1 MIRTMKLTR
10 IVIAMGAGVLGALPI
25 VGSAAEEVS
34 ISSLLREMLDRD
46 QVAQFPTHDFRLKQD
61 SSYNRVSVKPEPPK
75 NEPTGWFANSDFNTK
90 PEHGR
95 FIRIEKNQGRE
106 EFVLMEDEGAGAIV
120 RTWMPWR
127 KQTSGTTNAILR
139 IYIDGNPEPVIEGN
153 QFELFQG
160 KGLVPF
166 PLAHESLR
174 SAVSFFPI
182 PYAKGCKVTVS
193 ECPFFFQFTYREYD
207 DEVSVKSFTMED
219 FEAVKP
225 LIDETCES
233 LLDPQD
239 ATEGKGFKLAGTLAP
254 NEEKEVSLTE
264 GMAAVRALSVKLA
277 DYSDPEITRKV
288 VLKMSFDGKETVWC
302 PIGDFFGCGI
312 GLNPMQGWFRTVAE
326 DGTMRSR
333 WVMPYQKNATVSLL
347 NLNEKPVEVEAEA
360 ITGDWKW
367 DADSL
372 YFHAQWRGQY
382 PVPTRPFSDWNYV
395 TIKGRGVYVGDT
407 LTIMNPVEKWWGEG
421 DERIYVDGED
431 FPSIFGTGTEDYY
444 AYSWGGRST
453 DFYEHPF
460 HAQPFCHKYNKLNR
474 KTDSNERNTM
484 GFSVETRS
492 RALDTMPFSS
502 SLQLDMEVWSGSDCE
517 MGYQVGVY
525 WYGDAE
531 TTSNR
536 KPEPNEIPNVP
547 DLPAALTHPEAAG
560 SSDAFEGAIGF
571 EKLKVLSKPESTKLE
586 LMTKGPANKQLHD
599 QNLILIRGTKVG
611 DAIEF
616 ELPSQLPSAERLT
629 LHAVQSFDLGVVQFS
644 VNGKPSKKVDLYSQ
658 KPRASQPIVLGDFE
672 GVDGVHTIRVEV
684 VGKNPKS
691 RDTFIALDCI
701 LSGSGE

>member
-1 MIRTMKLTR
+1 
-10 IVIAMGAGVLGALPI
+10 
-25 VGSAAEEVS
+25 
-34 ISSLLREMLDRD
+34 MLDRD
-46 QVAQFPTHDFRLKQD
+46 QVARFPTQDFRLKQD
-61 SSYNRVSVKPEPPK
+61 SSYNRVSVAPEPPK
-75 NEPTGWFANSDFNTK
+75 NEPTGWFANNDYNTK

-106 EFVLMEDEGAGAIV
+106 EFVLMEDEGPGAIV

-139 IYIDGNPEPVIEGN
+139 IYVDGHPEPVIEGN

-207 DEVSVKSFTMED
+207 DEVPVKSFTMDD
-219 FEAVKP
+219 FEAARP
-225 LIDETCES
+225 LIDETCKS
-233 LLDPQD
+233 LLNPQD
-239 ATEGKGFKLAGTLAP
+239 ATEGKTFELFGTLAP
-254 NEEKEVSLTE
+254 NEERKVSMAE
-264 GMAAVRALSVKLA
+264 GVAAVRALSVKLA

-333 WVMPYQKNATVSLL
+333 WVMPYQKNATMSIL
-347 NLNEKPVEVEAEA
+347 NLSEKPVDVEARA
-360 ITGDWKW
+360 ITGEWTW
-367 DADSL
+367 SSESL

-421 DERIYVDGED
+421 DERIYIDGED

-492 RALDTMPFSS
+492 RALDTMPFGS

-536 KPEPNEIPNVP
+536 KPEPSEIPNVP
-547 DLPAALTHPEAAG
+547 ELPAALTHPETATKGQAFD
-560 SSDAFEGAIGF
+560 DAVGF
-571 EKLKVLSKPESTKLE
+571 EKLKVLSKPEGSKPE
-586 LMTKGPANKQLHD
+586 LMSKGPANKQLHD
-599 QNLILIRGTKVG
+599 QNLLLIRGAKVG

-629 LHAVQSFDLGVVQFS
+629 LQAVQSFDLGVVQFS
-644 VNGKPSKKVDLYSQ
+644 VNGKPSKKVDLFSP
-658 KPRASQPIVLGDFE
+658 KPRASGPIILGDFE

-701 LSGSGE
+701 LSGSAE

>member
-1 MIRTMKLTR
+1 MSVMKR
-10 IVIAMGAGVLGALPI
+10 RGMGVMLAVAILGLVPRAG
-25 VGSAAEEVS
+25 AAAGEVTVT
-34 ISSLLREMLDRD
+34 SLLEEMVNRD
-46 QVAQFPTHDFRLKQD
+46 QVARFPGNDFRLKQD

-90 PEHGR
+90 PESGK
-95 FIRIEKNQGRE
+95 FIRIETNQGRE
-106 EFVLMEDEGAGAIV
+106 EFVLMEDEGPGALV
-120 RTWMPWR
+120 RSWMPWR
-127 KQTSGTTNAILR
+127 SQNSGKTNAILR
-139 IYIDGNPEPVIEGN
+139 VYLDGEEDPVIEGN
-153 QFELFQG
+153 QFGLFQG

-207 DEVSVKSFTMED
+207 DEVKVKSFTMED
-219 FEAVKP
+219 FEAAKP
-225 LIDETCES
+225 LIKATCES
-233 LLDPQD
+233 LLSPQD
-239 ATEGKGFKLAGTLAP
+239 STEGETFQLSGTLAP
-254 NEEKEVSLTE
+254 QEEKTISLE
-264 GMAAVRALSVKLA
+264 DGMAAVRALSVKLG
-277 DYSDPEITRKV
+277 DYSDPEVTRKV
-288 VLKMSFDGKETVWC
+288 ILKMTFDGKETVWC

-312 GLNPMQGWFRTVAE
+312 GLNPMQGWFRTVAK
-326 DGTMRSR
+326 DGTMSSR
-333 WVMPYQKNATVSLL
+333 WVMPYQKSATMSLL
-347 NLNEKPVEVEAEA
+347 NLSEKPVEVEAKA
-360 ITGDWKW
+360 ITSDWKW

-407 LTIMNPVEKWWGEG
+407 LTIMNPVAKWWGEG

-460 HAQPFCHKYNKLNR
+460 HAQPFSHKYNKLNR
-474 KTDSNERNTM
+474 KADPNERNTM

-492 RALDTMPFSS
+492 RALDTMPFAS
-502 SLQLDMEVWSGSDCE
+502 SLQLDMEVWSGTDCE

-536 KPEPNEIPNVP
+536 KPEPEEIPNVP
-547 DLPAALTHPEAAG
+547 VLPEALTNPEAAG
-560 SSDAFEGAIGF
+560 DATGFEGAVGF
-571 EKLKVLSKPESTKLE
+571 EKLKVLSKPENSQLE
-586 LMTKGPANKQLHD
+586 VMPKGPANKNLHD
-599 QNLILIRGTKVG
+599 KNLVLVRGTKVG
-611 DAIEF
+611 DVIEF
-616 ELPSQLPSAERLT
+616 ELPAQLPSAERLT
-629 LHAVQSFDLGVVQFS
+629 LHAVTSFDLGVVQFS
-644 VNGKPSKKVDLYSQ
+644 VNGKPSKKVDLFSP
-658 KPRASQPIVLGDFE
+658 KPRPSGPIVLGDFE
-672 GVDGVHTIRVEV
+672 GVDGRHTIRVEI
-684 VGKNPKS
+684 VGKSPKS
-691 RDTFIALDCI
+691 RDTFVALDCI
-701 LSGSGE
+701 LSGSAD